1 MTATMNEGELPEA
14 LEARLNDPELVSHR
28 IDEHGAI
35 PNNPKIPLLVY
46 PQAVSLPADDPAATF
61 EALFTENGWHGTW
74 RNGVYGYH
82 HYHSTAH
89 EVLGVYRGSARIQF
103 GGDPG
108 PVVEVKAGD
117 VVVIPAGVA
126 HKNLGDSGDLG
137 IVGAYP
143 GGQAWDMNY
152 GKAGERPE
160 ADHNIANVE
169 NPARDPVY
177 GANGPLLEHWT

>member
-1 MTATMNEGELPEA
+1 MPANPVPKDLPEEIA
-14 LEARLNDPELVSHR
+14 ARLNEPQVVSHC
-28 IDEHGAI
+28 IEEHGTI
-35 PNNPKIPLLVY
+35 PNNPKLPLLVY
-46 PQAVSLPADDPAATF
+46 AKALSLSERDPASAF
-61 EALFTENGWHGTW
+61 ETLFTANGWHGTW
-74 RNGVYGYH
+74 RDGVYGYH

-108 PVVEVKAGD
+108 PVVEVRAGD

-126 HKNLGDSGDLG
+126 HKNLGDNGNLG

-143 GGQAWDMNY
+143 DGQSWDMNY

-160 ADHNIANVE
+160 VDRNIAQVE
-169 NPARDPVY
+169 SPKRDPVY
-177 GANGPLLEHWT
+177 GAAGPLIERWT

>member
-1 MTATMNEGELPEA
+1 MTVEMDKLDLPEA
-14 LEARLNDPELVSHR
+14 LNARLNDAEVVSHT
-28 IDEHGAI
+28 IGEHGAI
-35 PNNPKIPLLVY
+35 PNNPKLSLLVY
-46 PQAVSLPADDPAATF
+46 PEAVSLPENDPASIF

-108 PVVEVKAGD
+108 PVVEVSAGD
-117 VVVIPAGVA
+117 VVLIPAGVA

-143 GGQAWDMNY
+143 EGQTWDMNY
-152 GKAGERPE
+152 SKPEERP
-160 ADHNIANVE
+160 AVDRNIAKVE
-169 NPARDPVY
+169 KPQRDPVY
-177 GANGPLLEHWT
+177 GADGPLIERWP